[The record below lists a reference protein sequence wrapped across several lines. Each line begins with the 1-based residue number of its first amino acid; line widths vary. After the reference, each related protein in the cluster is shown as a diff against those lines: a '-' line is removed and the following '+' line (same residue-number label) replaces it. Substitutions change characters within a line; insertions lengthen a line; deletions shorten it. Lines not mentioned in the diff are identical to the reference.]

1 MTELNFTNL
10 VSGKPVRIE
19 VSGKPVCVARVG
31 DEVFAV
37 ADTCTHSDAALSE
50 GDISGFKIECWLHGA
65 EFDLRTGQALT
76 LPAVEALE
84 VFEVEKNGDVLTI
97 TDKSGDK

>member
-1 MTELNFTNL
+1 MTQISYSSLIE
-10 VSGKPVRIE
+10 GKPRRID
-19 VSGKPVCVARVG
+19 VAGKPVCIARVG
-31 DEVFAV
+31 SEVFAV

-84 VFEVEKNGDVLTI
+84 VFEVSKDEDLLTI
-97 TDKSGDK
+97 EEKTGEK